1 MNPFYE
7 DVYRIV
13 QQIPTGKVASYSQIA
28 WALGKMNGARAVGR
42 AMKSCPAAL
51 PAHRVVRADGEIVGF
66 TAVERKQQL
75 LAEGVIFK
83 PNGKIDMK
91 QCSWRQLFF

>member
-1 MNPFYE
+1 VWLE
-7 DVYRIV
+7 
-13 QQIPTGKVASYSQIA
+13 QTEK
-28 WALGKMNGARAVGR
+28 
-42 AMKSCPAAL
+42 
-51 PAHRVVRADGEIVGF
+51 IVGF